1 MVMTATAMTSD
12 QPPIQLVD
20 ENEFHHL
27 IPAHHGNVLV
37 IFTGHSCSTCGV
49 LRRALTKMLHG
60 GERLRVF
67 EVDAHANM
75 GLVQEFDVFHLP
87 AMFLY
92 VDGEFHAEIHS
103 PPLAARLRTAIRN
116 ALVSPAQEAP

>member
-1 MVMTATAMTSD
+1 MNDNSLL
-12 QPPIQLVD
+12 QPVD
-20 ENEFHHL
+20 ESEYHHL
-27 IPAHHGNVLV
+27 IPAHRGNLLV
-37 IFTGHSCSTCGV
+37 IFTGHSCSSCAV
-49 LRRALTKMLHG
+49 LRRALRNMLEG

-103 PPLAARLRTAIRN
+103 APLAARLRAAIHK
-116 ALVSPAQEAP
+116 ALVSPPQEAP

>member
-1 MVMTATAMTSD
+1 M
-12 QPPIQLVD
+12 IQSV
-20 ENEFHHL
+20 NEEDFHHL
-27 IPAHHGNVLV
+27 IPAHRGNLLV
-37 IFTGHSCSTCGV
+37 IFTGHSCSSCGV
-49 LRRALTKMLHG
+49 LRRTLRKMLET
-60 GERLRVF
+60 GERLRVI

-103 PPLAARLRTAIRN
+103 APLADRLRTAIRN

>member
-1 MVMTATAMTSD
+1 MSD
-12 QPPIQLVD
+12 DSPIQSVD
-20 ENEFHHL
+20 ESEFHHL
-27 IPAHHGNVLV
+27 IPAHRGNLLV
-37 IFTGHSCSTCGV
+37 IFTGHSCSTCSV
-49 LRRALTKMLHG
+49 LRRALRKMLEG
-60 GERLRVF
+60 GERLRVY

-92 VDGEFHAEIHS
+92 VDGDFHAEINS
-103 PPLAARLRTAIRN
+103 PPLAARLRVAIHK